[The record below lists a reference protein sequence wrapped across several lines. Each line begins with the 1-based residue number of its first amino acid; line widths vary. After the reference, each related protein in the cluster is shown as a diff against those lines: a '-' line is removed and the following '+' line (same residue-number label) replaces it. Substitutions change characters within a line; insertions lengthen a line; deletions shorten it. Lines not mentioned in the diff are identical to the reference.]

1 MQCRLEAGD
10 GRRSEVT
17 VAVTG
22 VEDDEIQ
29 FDIEAVE
36 PAEQPEG
43 ATDSVGQGV
52 VGDRVTITLGG
63 VDAGDVMLE
72 SVTSRTTPT
81 DAEFG
86 EPPAKGTYW
95 TVTVVVNALPGQ
107 AFDINP
113 LDFYLRDEAGNRWDA
128 FDGNAIF
135 ESTDNDLPATDL
147 NAGERVRGTIVFD
160 APATATELVY
170 APELDALF
178 RWKLV

>member
-10 GRRSEVT
+10 GTRSAVT
-17 VAVTG
+17 VTVTG
-22 VEDDEIQ
+22 VEDDQIQ

-36 PAEQPEG
+36 PAEQTEE

-63 VDAGDVMLE
+63 VDAGEVILE

-86 EPPAKGTYW
+86 EPPANGTYW

-107 AFDINP
+107 TFDINP
-113 LDFYLRDEAGNRWDA
+113 LDFYLRDEA
-128 FDGNAIF
+128 
-135 ESTDNDLPATDL
+135 
-147 NAGERVRGTIVFD
+147 
-160 APATATELVY
+160 PATAGTRSTATPSSSPPTTTYRPPTSLP
-170 APELDALF
+170 ARRCAA
-178 RWKLV
+178 R